1 MISQIALIKA
11 LSANFMGFLLKIINY
26 YQLYK
31 INFLQFEKIFKN
43 NIIEIYMF
51 IIMKVVSDFDRH

>member
-1 MISQIALIKA
+1 
-11 LSANFMGFLLKIINY
+11 MGFLLKIINY